1 MITNIFQQLIS
12 TNSTKDK
19 QAILETN
26 KNNVLLKQ
34 LLEANLNPYRLFQFN
49 KMPCTFDEQ
58 AIVPSV
64 SAKPVSLL
72 FLDLLDKLEART
84 VTGNAAKE
92 AVCEVF
98 RYFTKEEFELYTKIL
113 LKSSI
118 GIGTTPT
125 NKVWP
130 KLIPE
135 FDVMLAP
142 SQLPNLTELQ
152 YPMYLQP
159 KYDGFRCVFYNG
171 KLYTRSG
178 LPFPNVNLTTH
189 FNKLFETSENVLDGE
204 LYMHGKPFNEVSKIL
219 NAEDRSI
226 PTDMKFYIYDCIPI
240 KDWEAQKTNMTYTDR
255 LKLLRIVVA
264 NISDRKKII
273 DTPTDKINSA
283 QEAVELYKKYL
294 KDGYEGCMLK
304 AVEGKYQWK
313 RVTLKS
319 GEMIKMKPFVSDD
332 LEILDVVEGE
342 GKYAGTLGSII
353 VAIDSNTTCN
363 VGSGFD
369 DATRKEIWGNK
380 SKFIGKVAEIS
391 YFEKTEDGS
400 LRFPIFKRMR
410 PDKTLV

>member
-1 MITNIFQQLIS
+1 MITNIFNQLTA

-19 QAILETN
+19 QAILEAN
-26 KNNVLLKQ
+26 KNNNLLKA

-58 AIVPSV
+58 LIVPSV
-64 SAKPVSLL
+64 SAKPVSVL
-72 FLDLLDKLEART
+72 FLELLNKLEART

-92 AVCEVF
+92 AVIEVF

-118 GIGTTPT
+118 GIGVTPT

-142 SQLPNLTELQ
+142 SELPNLTNLQ

-159 KYDGFRCVFYNG
+159 KYDGFRCVYYNG
-171 KLYTRSG
+171 KLYTRTG
-178 LPFPNVNLTTH
+178 LPFANVNLTTH
-189 FNKLFETSENVLDGE
+189 FSKLFETSENVLDGE

-219 NAEDRSI
+219 NAEDKPI
-226 PTDMKFYIYDCIPI
+226 PPDMKFYVYDCIPI

-255 LKLLRIVVA
+255 LKLMRTVIA
-264 NISDRKKII
+264 NISDRKKIV

-313 RVTLKS
+313 RVTLRS
-319 GEMIKMKPFVSDD
+319 GEMIKLKPFQSED
-332 LEILDVVEGE
+332 LEIIDVVQGE
-342 GKYAGTLGSII
+342 GKYENTLGSIVVSGNNI
-353 VAIDSNTTCN
+353 APTS
-363 VGSGFD
+363 VGSGFTD
-369 DATRKEIWGNK
+369 EDRKEIWENK
-380 SKFIGKVAEIS
+380 NKYIGKTVEIK
-391 YFEKTEDGS
+391 YFEVSKDRI
-400 LRFPIFKRMR
+400 LRFPIFERIR
-410 PDKTLV
+410 TDK

>member
-1 MITNIFQQLIS
+1 MITNIFNQLTA

-19 QAILETN
+19 QAILEAN
-26 KNNVLLKQ
+26 KNDNLLKA

-58 AIVPSV
+58 LIVPSM
-64 SAKPVSLL
+64 SAKPASAL
-72 FLDLLDKLEART
+72 FLELLNKLEART

-92 AVCEVF
+92 AVTEVF

-118 GIGTTPT
+118 GIGSTPT

-142 SQLPNLTELQ
+142 SELPNLTNLQ

-159 KYDGFRCVFYNG
+159 KYDGFRCVYYNG
-171 KLYTRSG
+171 KLYTRTG
-178 LPFPNVNLTTH
+178 LPFANVNLTTH
-189 FNKLFETSENVLDGE
+189 FSKLFETSENVLDGE

-219 NAEDRSI
+219 NADDKPI
-226 PTDMKFYIYDCIPI
+226 PADMKFYVYDCIPI
-240 KDWEAQKTNMTYTDR
+240 KDWELQKTNMTYTDR
-255 LKLLRIVVA
+255 LKLMRTVLA
-264 NISDRKKII
+264 NINDRKKII
-273 DTPTDKINSA
+273 DTPTDKINSP

-313 RVTLKS
+313 RVTLRS
-319 GEMIKMKPFVSDD
+319 GEMIKLKPFETLDLKV
-332 LEILDVVEGE
+332 LEIFDGE
-342 GKYAGTLGSII
+342 GKYEGKAGGII
-353 VAIDSNTTCN
+353 VDYNGVSVR

-369 DATRKEIWGNK
+369 DITREVLTQNK
-380 SKFIGKVAEIS
+380 SEYIGKTVEIK
-391 YFEKTEDGS
+391 YFEETEDKS
-400 LRFPIFKRMR
+400 LRFPIFIRWR
-410 PDKTLV
+410 DDK

>member
-1 MITNIFQQLIS
+1 MITKIFDQLTA

-26 KNNVLLKQ
+26 KNNLLFKQ

-72 FLDLLDKLEART
+72 FLELLDKLEART

-92 AVCEVF
+92 AVTEVF
-98 RYFTKEEFELYTKIL
+98 RYFTKEEFQLYTKIL

-118 GIGTTPT
+118 GIGVTPT

-142 SQLPNLTELQ
+142 SELPNLTNLQ

-171 KLYTRSG
+171 KLYTRTG
-178 LPFPNVNLTTH
+178 LPFANVNLTTH
-189 FNKLFETSENVLDGE
+189 FSKLFETSENVLDGE

-219 NAEDRSI
+219 NAEDKPI
-226 PTDMKFYIYDCIPI
+226 PADMKFYVYDCIPL
-240 KDWEAQKTNMTYTDR
+240 KDWELKKTNMTYTDR
-255 LKLLRIVVA
+255 LKLMRTVIA
-264 NISDRKKII
+264 NISDRKRIV
-273 DTPTDKINSA
+273 DTPTDKINSPL
-283 QEAVELYKKYL
+283 EAVELYKKYL

-313 RVTLKS
+313 RVTLRS
-319 GEMIKMKPFVSDD
+319 GEMIKLKPFETLDLKV
-332 LEILDVVEGE
+332 LEIYDGE
-342 GKYAGTLGSII
+342 GKYEGKAGGII
-353 VAIDSNTTCN
+353 VDYNGVAVRC
-363 VGSGFD
+363 GSGFD
-369 DATRKEIWGNK
+369 DITREVLTKNPSEY
-380 SKFIGKVAEIS
+380 IGKTVEIK
-391 YFEKTEDGS
+391 YFEETEDKS
-400 LRFPIFKRMR
+400 LRFPIFIRWR
-410 PDKTLV
+410 DDK

>member
-1 MITNIFQQLIS
+1 MITKIFTQLTA

-26 KNNVLLKQ
+26 KNNLLFKQ

-49 KMPCTFDEQ
+49 KMPLVFDEQ
-58 AIVPSV
+58 LIVPSF
-64 SAKPVSLL
+64 SAKPVSVL
-72 FLDLLDKLEART
+72 FLELLAKLEART

-118 GIGTTPT
+118 GIGVTLT

-142 SQLPNLTELQ
+142 SELPNLTNLQ

-159 KYDGFRCVFYNG
+159 KYDGFRCVYYNG
-171 KLYTRSG
+171 KLYTRTG
-178 LPFPNVNLTTH
+178 LPFANVNLTTH
-189 FNKLFETSENVLDGE
+189 FSKLFETSENVLDGE

-219 NAEDRSI
+219 NAEDKPI
-226 PTDMKFYIYDCIPI
+226 PADMKFYVYDCVPL

-255 LKLLRIVVA
+255 LKLMRTVLA
-264 NISDRKKII
+264 NIDDRKKII
-273 DTPTDKINSA
+273 DTPTDKINSP
-283 QEAVELYKKYL
+283 QEAIELYKKYL

-313 RVTLKS
+313 RVTLRS
-319 GEMIKMKPFVSDD
+319 GEMIKLKPFETLD
-332 LEILDVVEGE
+332 LKVMEIFDGE
-342 GKYAGTLGSII
+342 GKYEGKAGGII
-353 VAIDSNTTCN
+353 VDYNGVAVR

-369 DATRKEIWGNK
+369 DITREVLTQNK
-380 SKFIGKVAEIS
+380 SEYIGKTVEIK
-391 YFEKTEDGS
+391 YFEETEDKS
-400 LRFPIFKRMR
+400 LRFPIFIRWR
-410 PDKTLV
+410 DDK